1 MLSSTWSRAVSAATA
16 TLLASATASA
26 AASMASVAASTA
38 NVGCATPA
46 DADQAAAEIL
56 YDIYRQTNRL
66 SKRQSDRQTNI
77 QIDGQKKI
85 IRSHRYRQITA
96 KCRDTCRHMHTHGHK
111 TAYTD

>member
-26 AASMASVAASTA
+26 AASTASVAASTA

-77 QIDGQKKI
+77 QIDGQKKN
-85 IRSHRYRQITA
+85 YTLTQIQA
-96 KCRDTCRHMHTHGHK
+96 DHSQMQRHVQ
-111 TAYTD
+111 AYAYAWP